1 MKINTSLKH
10 ILIANS
16 IFTGMSSATFILFS
30 DVLAHLYLV
39 DAFIIKIIGIGLII
53 FLVQLIWL
61 LKSENS
67 WIRIQWIIFQDLL
80 WVFSSIL
87 LVFWNP
93 LDVSIFANIL
103 ILFVAMIVA
112 VFAVLQWRYGR
123 L

>member
-16 IFTGMSSATFILFS
+16 IFTGTSSATFILFS

-39 DAFIIKIIGIGLII
+39 DALAIKVIGIGLIV
-53 FLVQLIWL
+53 FLLQLIWL
-61 LKSENS
+61 LKSDNS

-93 LDVSIFANIL
+93 LDVSILANIL

-112 VFAVLQWRYGR
+112 VFAFLQWRYGR

>member
-67 WIRIQWIIFQDLL
+67 WIRIQWIIFQYFACILESIKRSHIRKYFDSVCSHDCRCICFSTMAL
-80 WVFSSIL
+80 W
-87 LVFWNP
+87 
-93 LDVSIFANIL
+93 
-103 ILFVAMIVA
+103 
-112 VFAVLQWRYGR
+112 
-123 L
+123 

>member
-112 VFAVLQWRYGR
+112 VFAFLQWRYDR